1 MANFRKTFFAA
12 IVKSL
17 LRGKS
22 LIQAIIAYWMHPSDS
37 NHDVAPQKSLQD
49 FLKDAEA
56 SLLGPVS
63 GDGLVKLSGD
73 LRKQF
78 FDNFQADGESM
89 LPSYSHQL
97 PTGQE
102 HGQYLA
108 LDVGGSTLRVAL
120 VKLSGRSASG
130 AGSDC
135 DIVSMQVFRI
145 TRDIKNLEGMAFFN
159 WMAARIKE
167 TLSSSLKQDKVT
179 DKPIPVALAWS
190 FPIEQTSLGGGK
202 FGRMGK
208 GFLADVGLLGQ
219 DLGDIIKKASENE
232 GLNVELQVIVNDS
245 SACLLSRAYSHPSTR
260 FGLILGTGVNIAA
273 YMPVSTLGRAKFGVR
288 PAGWFDEASHVIVN
302 TELGMFGTD
311 ILPLTRWDE
320 LLLKDHA
327 RPEFQPLEYLV
338 SGMYLGEIVRI
349 AIVEAVAS
357 AGLLGGVLPESLT
370 TNYTLGTDTISM
382 IGSDSTSELT
392 EAIKLFSERHPST
405 HIPTT
410 ADMAAIKALATF
422 VSVRSSALVAT
433 CLYTLWD
440 ARLEG
445 ERDLVKTLPADSPL
459 RKRVEE
465 DIELE
470 KTTVSFNG
478 SVIENFP
485 GYLESCQRY
494 ITELLQSKGYAKT
507 RSIELVIAKESSLI
521 GAAVALACI
530 NPEA

>member
-1 MANFRKTFFAA
+1 MTTFRKALFAA
-12 IVKSL
+12 LVKSL

-22 LIQAIIAYWMHPSDS
+22 LIQAIIAYCMHPSGPKHHAAS
-37 NHDVAPQKSLQD
+37 QKSLDD
-49 FLKDAEA
+49 FLKDAETA
-56 SLLGPVS
+56 LLGPVS
-63 GDGLVKLSGD
+63 GDGLAKLSLN

-78 FDNFQADGESM
+78 FDGFQTELECM

-97 PTGQE
+97 PTGFE

-120 VKLSGRSASG
+120 VKLPGRSADTNNEG
-130 AGSDC
+130 
-135 DIVSMQVFRI
+135 DIVSMQAFKI

-167 TLSSSLKQDKVT
+167 TLSSSLKQNST
-179 DKPIPVALAWS
+179 STKPIPVALAWS

-232 GLNVELQVIVNDS
+232 GLNVELQAIVNDS

-273 YMPVSTLGRAKFGVR
+273 YMPVSSMGRAKFGVR
-288 PAGWFDEASHVIVN
+288 PAGWFQEASHVIVN
-302 TELGMFGTD
+302 TELGMFGTG
-311 ILPLTRWDE
+311 ILPLTRWDK
-320 LLLKDHA
+320 LLLKDHP

-357 AGLLGGVLPESLT
+357 AGLFGGILPESLA
-370 TNYTLGTDTISM
+370 TNYTLGTDTVSIVA
-382 IGSDSTSELT
+382 SDSTSELT
-392 EAIKLFSERHPST
+392 EAIRIFSERHPSI
-405 HIPTT
+405 HVPTT
-410 ADMAAIKALATF
+410 TDMAAIKSLASF
-422 VSVRSSALVAT
+422 VAVRSSALVAT

-440 ARLEG
+440 ARLEA
-445 ERDLVKTLPADSPL
+445 ERDFAQTLPKDSPL
-459 RKRVEE
+459 RKRVED

-485 GYLESCQRY
+485 GYLESCQRHVN
-494 ITELLQSKGYAKT
+494 ELLQSKGYAKP
-507 RSIELVIAKESSLI
+507 RSIELVLAKESSLI
-521 GAAVALACI
+521 GAAVTLACI

>member
-1 MANFRKTFFAA
+1 MTTFRKALFAA
-12 IVKSL
+12 LVKSL

-22 LIQAIIAYWMHPSDS
+22 LIQAIIAYCMHPSGPKPHAAS
-37 NHDVAPQKSLQD
+37 QKSLDD
-49 FLKDAEA
+49 FLKDAETA
-56 SLLGPVS
+56 LLGPVS
-63 GDGLVKLSGD
+63 GDGLAKLSLN

-78 FDNFQADGESM
+78 FDGFQTELECM

-97 PTGQE
+97 PTGSE

-120 VKLSGRSASG
+120 VKLPGRSADTNNEG
-130 AGSDC
+130 
-135 DIVSMQVFRI
+135 DIVSMQAFKI

-167 TLSSSLKQDKVT
+167 TLSSSLKQNST
-179 DKPIPVALAWS
+179 STTPIPVALAWS

-232 GLNVELQVIVNDS
+232 GLNVELQAIVNDS

-273 YMPVSTLGRAKFGVR
+273 YMPVSSMGRAKFGVR
-288 PAGWFDEASHVIVN
+288 PAGWFQEASHVIVN
-302 TELGMFGTD
+302 TELGMFGAG
-311 ILPLTRWDE
+311 ILPLTRWDK
-320 LLLKDHA
+320 LLLKDHP

-357 AGLLGGVLPESLT
+357 AGLFGGLLPESLT
-370 TNYTLGTDTISM
+370 TNYTLGTDTVSIVA
-382 IGSDSTSELT
+382 SDSTSELT
-392 EAIKLFSERHPST
+392 EAIRIFSERHPSI
-405 HIPTT
+405 HVPTT
-410 ADMAAIKALATF
+410 TDMAAIKSLASF
-422 VSVRSSALVAT
+422 VAVRSSALVAT

-440 ARLEG
+440 ARLEA
-445 ERDLVKTLPADSPL
+445 ERDFAQTLPKDSPL
-459 RKRVEE
+459 RKRVED

-485 GYLESCQRY
+485 GYLESCQRHVN
-494 ITELLQSKGYAKT
+494 ELLQSKGYAKP
-507 RSIELVIAKESSLI
+507 RSIELVLAKESSLI
-521 GAAVALACI
+521 GAAVTLACI

>member
-1 MANFRKTFFAA
+1 MTTFRKAFFAA
-12 IVKSL
+12 LVKSL

-22 LIQAIIAYWMHPSDS
+22 LIQAIIAYCMHPSGPQQHAAS
-37 NHDVAPQKSLQD
+37 QKSLDD
-49 FLKDAEA
+49 FLKDAETA
-56 SLLGPVS
+56 LLGPVS
-63 GDGLVKLSGD
+63 GDGLAKLSLN

-78 FDNFQADGESM
+78 FDGFQTDLECM

-97 PTGQE
+97 PTGFE

-120 VKLSGRSASG
+120 VKLPGRSAG
-130 AGSDC
+130 ANNEG
-135 DIVSMQVFRI
+135 DIVSMQTFKI

-159 WMAARIKE
+159 WMAAKIKE
-167 TLSSSLKQDKVT
+167 TLSSSLKQDST
-179 DKPIPVALAWS
+179 STTPIPVALAWS

-219 DLGDIIKKASENE
+219 DLGEIIKKASENE
-232 GLNVELQVIVNDS
+232 GLNVELQAIVNDS

-273 YMPVSTLGRAKFGVR
+273 YMPVSSMGRAKFGVR
-288 PAGWFDEASHVIVN
+288 PAGWFQEASHVIVN

-311 ILPLTRWDE
+311 ILPLTRWDK
-320 LLLKDHA
+320 LLLKDHP

-357 AGLLGGVLPESLT
+357 AGLFGGILPESLT
-370 TNYTLGTDTISM
+370 TNYTLGTDTIS
-382 IGSDSTSELT
+382 IIASDSTSELT
-392 EAIKLFSERHPST
+392 EAIRIFSERHPS
-405 HIPTT
+405 INVPTT
-410 ADMAAIKALATF
+410 TDMAAIKSLASF
-422 VSVRSSALVAT
+422 VAVRSSALVAT

-440 ARLEG
+440 ARLEA
-445 ERDLVKTLPADSPL
+445 ERDFAQTLPKDSPL
-459 RKRVEE
+459 RKRVED

-485 GYLESCQRY
+485 GYLESCQRHVN
-494 ITELLQSKGYAKT
+494 ELLQSKGYAKP
-507 RSIELVIAKESSLI
+507 RSIELVLAKESSLI
-521 GAAVALACI
+521 GAAVTLACI